1 MRVIHSFFTSHDAQL
16 LWSPDA
22 QNTVPTPVEIQGNPQ
37 HVNIFAL
44 SFDSLPE
51 ISVKLESTR
60 LTVSPYFLFF
70 SFSCSSWFPMSWKT
84 GWGGSI

>member
-16 LWSPDA
+16 NA

-44 SFDSLPE
+44 SFDCLPK

-60 LTVSPYFLFF
+60 LTVSPYFLFVF
-70 SFSCSSWFPMSWKT
+70 F
-84 GWGGSI
+84 